1 MTRCPWNPD
10 PETIL
15 ADVLAAQDDRRR
27 PGDSMLVRVR
37 IAMAEGRAR
46 AKRERQRAARNRCY
60 ARQRARGIK
69 YRAKDGWSIADR
81 MIRIM
86 EPGKWY
92 GVGDVARA
100 LGEPRSSRAKMTQ
113 VLLARGLV
121 TRTKNA
127 ARCKQLNPWQIMAGR
142 EQEPDWLY
150 RLSGSGEAYRAK
162 LLSSCVAPGAHTH
175 RTGLVGD
182 LRTCVN
188 SPRYSEIASNAGA
201 SDQFSCSLRGL
212 GGRPVLAQGGITKER
227 RGRLRVKSGNSHREH
242 MLSALPPKADIR
254 SAKANVR

>member
-60 ARQRARGIK
+60 ARQRARGTK
-69 YRAKDGWSIADR
+69 YGAKSGWSIADR

-92 GVGDVARA
+92 GVGDLARA

-113 VLLARGLV
+113 VLVPRGLV
-121 TRTKNA
+121 MR
-127 ARCKQLNPWQIMAGR
+127 ARNPARREKLDPWKILAGR

-150 RLSGSGEAYRAK
+150 RLTEAGEAYRAK
-162 LLSSCVAPGAHTH
+162 LLSSSVAPRA
-175 RTGLVGD
+175 
-182 LRTCVN
+182 
-188 SPRYSEIASNAGA
+188 
-201 SDQFSCSLRGL
+201 FSR
-212 GGRPVLAQGGITKER
+212 RP
-227 RGRLRVKSGNSHREH
+227 
-242 MLSALPPKADIR
+242 
-254 SAKANVR
+254 